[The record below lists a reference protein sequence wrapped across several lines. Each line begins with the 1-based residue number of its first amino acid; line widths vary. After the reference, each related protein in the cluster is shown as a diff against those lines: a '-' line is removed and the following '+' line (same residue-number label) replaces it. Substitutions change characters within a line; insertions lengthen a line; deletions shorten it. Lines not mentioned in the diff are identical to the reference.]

1 MESMLSDKEM
11 LRRGNYR
18 EALGDNYCDRPIYI
32 MIFKGQELIEQ
43 LDERFESNY
52 RAKEWLISNNIL
64 KPGETYALGNINS
77 EWL

>member
-18 EALGDNYCDRPIYI
+18 EALGDNYTDKPIYI
-32 MIFKGQELIEQ
+32 MIFKGQEFIEQ
-43 LDERFESNY
+43 LDKRFESTY
-52 RAKEWLISNNIL
+52 RAKEWLISNKIL